1 MMKITKSIWGSA
13 AALAV
18 LVAAPGPAA
27 AQSAAVTAAIDA
39 GTVGERADGYLGIR
53 GSVSADVRGQVE
65 QINIKRRALYTEKAA
80 ARGVSVEEVA
90 AATGCQTLR
99 RVAPGHAYSL
109 DGSSWRV
116 RGPGD
121 PPPSPPNCPG

>member
-1 MMKITKSIWGSA
+1 MSMIAKALVAPA
-13 AALAV
+13 ALLAV
-18 LVAAPGPAA
+18 LAAVPGPAV
-27 AQSAAVTAAIDA
+27 AQSAAVTAAINA
-39 GTVGERADGYLGIR
+39 GDVGERADGYLGIR
-53 GSVSADVRGQVE
+53 GSVSAEVRGQVE
-65 QINIKRRALYTEKAA
+65 QMNIKRRALYTEKAA
-80 ARGVSVEEVA
+80 ARGVSVEEIA

-99 RVAPGHAYSL
+99 RVATGHAYTL